1 MHVCKYLF
9 MSDTPSPRLRERKK
23 TETWTAL
30 HEAAATIAR
39 QTSAEQASV
48 EAIANSVGVS
58 PRTFFNYF
66 RTKEDAILGLREPVL
81 DPDLLSRLSVNDDLL
96 GQVSRLLVT
105 VARSAVGG
113 TDAAR
118 HRELMRRS
126 PSLVRRQMEY
136 MAKAEAL
143 VCQAVA
149 GLLEREPSW
158 SGGVEGFDVNET
170 ARMLVLLA
178 AVPARFSI
186 TSPSHNLSE
195 GLSTDDLGPALS
207 LLHHLQRK
215 LS

>member
-1 MHVCKYLF
+1 

-23 TETWTAL
+23 TETWAAI
-30 HEAAATIAR
+30 HEAAATLAR
-39 QTSAEQASV
+39 QDGADQASV
-48 EAIANSVGVS
+48 EAIAKSAGVS

-81 DPDLLSRLSVNDDLL
+81 DPDLSSRLSTDNDLL

-105 VARSAVGG
+105 VARTAVGG

-118 HRELMRRS
+118 HRELMRQS
-126 PSLVRRQMEY
+126 PSLIRRQMEY

-158 SGGVEGFDVNET
+158 SGGVEGFDLNET

-178 AVPARFSI
+178 GVPARFSI
-186 TSPSHNLSE
+186 TSPGHDLGK
-195 GLSTDDLGPALS
+195 GLSADDLSPALA